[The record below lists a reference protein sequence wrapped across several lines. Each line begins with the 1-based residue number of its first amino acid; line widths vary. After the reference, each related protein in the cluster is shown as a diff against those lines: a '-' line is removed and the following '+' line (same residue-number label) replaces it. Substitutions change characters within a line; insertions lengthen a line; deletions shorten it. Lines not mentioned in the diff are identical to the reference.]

1 VKLEKYRYIVVE
13 GPIGVGK
20 TSLARR
26 IAAHL
31 NSSLLL
37 EEPGENPF
45 LEKFYGDI
53 SRYAL
58 PTQLF
63 FLFQRTNQVQSLAQM
78 DMFTQV
84 TVSDF
89 LLEKDQ
95 LFAKLTLNDAEHDLY
110 QRIYCH
116 LQPKAPP
123 PDLVIYL
130 QASPNILI
138 DRVKQRG
145 SFFEKNIS
153 EDYLWRLSEGY
164 IRFFYQY
171 EGAPVM
177 IVNSEN
183 LNFVDNQPDFD
194 LLLQRVEQMR
204 GSREYF
210 NWGS

>member
-1 VKLEKYRYIVVE
+1 MKLEKYRYIVVE

-26 IAAHL
+26 IADHL
-31 NSSLLL
+31 DSSLLL

-45 LEKFYGDI
+45 LDKFYSDV

-63 FLFQRTNQVQSLAQM
+63 FLFQRNNQVQSLAQM
-78 DMFTQV
+78 DMFTRV

-95 LFAKLTLNDAEHDLY
+95 LFAKLTLSDAEHNLY
-110 QRIYCH
+110 QSIYSH
-116 LQPKAPP
+116 LQPNALL

-130 QASPNILI
+130 QASPSTLI
-138 DRVKQRG
+138 NRVKQRG
-145 SFFEKNIS
+145 SAFERNIS
-153 EDYLWRLSEGY
+153 EDYLWRLSEAY
-164 IRFFYQY
+164 TRFFYQY

-183 LNFVDNQPDFD
+183 LNFVENQPDFD
-194 LLLQRVEQMR
+194 LLIQRLEQMR
-204 GSREYF
+204 GPREYF
-210 NWGS
+210 NWGR